1 MDRHYTI
8 TNSKG
13 IYSAASDRVTT
24 IGQVDGCDIKIINH
38 TPYADELFAK
48 IKPNADG
55 NGWHLIKVTTHWPIS
70 VNGVE
75 MHRIHFLE
83 DGDVIDFPNANC
95 RFNILDG
102 QKSEPSVVHIHK
114 NGKLIWGVIAA
125 LVVIASVVG
134 YRIYDSNHEK
144 LTASMIERIEASLFT
159 TRVDSVLLMRG
170 DSIVDSYV
178 YASCP
183 VGTAFL
189 TTDSLI
195 LTARHCLQP
204 WLNMVLPFE
213 YAKIP
218 SISDWTL
225 SKALFAETENQLS
238 DSSEYRLVSY
248 LTLTDEQG
256 ASFSTNSDCF
266 FINYDF
272 DEIVEVGSYSD
283 PQYWRSISHR
293 YSRQSMMLGDIAVA
307 KSESAGNIPLALPD
321 DLQRLLSKKGVRLEF
336 FGHPESGVNGSSL
349 DHQVDEL
356 RLPINDLSEE
366 PGHFCMLAHGGAL
379 TSGFSGGP
387 VIVRDGIGGFKAV
400 GVISVIDEK
409 NSERSYS
416 VPVSEIMNSNLKQ

>member
-8 TNSKG
+8 TNRKG
-13 IYSAASDRVTT
+13 IYSAASNRVTT
-24 IGQVDGCDIKIINH
+24 IGQVDGCDMKIINH
-38 TPYADELFAK
+38 TPYADEIFAK

-55 NGWHLIKVTTHWPIS
+55 DGWHLIKVTTHWPIS

-75 MHRIHFLE
+75 MHRVHYLE

-102 QKSEPSVVHIHK
+102 EKSEPSVVHIHK

-125 LVVIASVVG
+125 LAVIAAIVG
-134 YRIYDSNHEK
+134 YRIYDSSREK
-144 LTASMIERIEASLFT
+144 LTASMIEKIEASLFT
-159 TRVDSVLLMRG
+159 TRVDSVLLMKG
-170 DSIVDSYV
+170 DSISDRYA

-195 LTARHCLQP
+195 VTARHCLQP

-213 YAKIP
+213 YSKIP
-218 SISDWTL
+218 SMTDWTL
-225 SKALFAETENQLS
+225 TKALFAETENQLN

-248 LTLTDEQG
+248 LTLTDEEG
-256 ASFSTNSDCF
+256 SSFSISSENF
-266 FINYDF
+266 NINYDF
-272 DEIVEVGSYSD
+272 DEIVEVGTFNN

-293 YSRQSMMLGDIAVA
+293 YTRQSMMLGDIAVA
-307 KSESAGNIPLALPD
+307 KSDIAGNIPLASPD
-321 DLQRLLSKKGVRLEF
+321 DLQRLLSKKGVRLDF
-336 FGHPESGVNGSSL
+336 FGHPESGVNGSLL
-349 DHQVDEL
+349 DHQRDEL
-356 RLPINDLSEE
+356 RLPITELSEE
-366 PGHFCMLAHGGAL
+366 PGHFCMLAHGGDL

-387 VIVRDGIGGFKAV
+387 VIVRDGMGGFKAV
-400 GVISVIDEK
+400 GVVSVIDEK

-416 VPVSEIMNSNLKQ
+416 VPVSEIIKPLKQ